1 MDDTRES
8 FLSHLKE
15 TNPIG
20 WASWVLGELHGLLS
34 KQTDC
39 RDALRLE
46 LPEKRRELA
55 EAVNLALEEI
65 DGKVV
70 LGISNGKSSLLMRC
84 RSEDKAQILEQIGQ
98 EIAEDTRFIWVNISN
113 GEDISVTQ
121 QRHSQG
127 ENEKIL

>member
-1 MDDTRES
+1 M
-8 FLSHLKE
+8 
-15 TNPIG
+15 
-20 WASWVLGELHGLLS
+20 LGELHSWLS
-34 KQTDC
+34 KQADC

-84 RSEDKAQILEQIGQ
+84 RSEDKAKILEQIGR
-98 EIAEDTRFIWVNISN
+98 EIAEDTRFILVNISN